1 MQSTHL
7 RWEVWVSD
15 PWDGTV
21 TQEGDWRFNACFDTR
36 LEAEAEEQW
45 YKRRRY
51 STQVRIRTTRYQ
63 LSKHITTGSDNAR

>member
-15 PWDGTV
+15 PGGWYDPT
-21 TQEGDWRFNACFDTR
+21 DWRFNACFDTR
-36 LEAEAEEQW
+36 LEAEAEESW
-45 YKRRRY
+45 YKEKGY

-63 LSKHITTGSDNAR
+63 RPKHITTGAA